1 MARYSFDFNLE
12 ALIQYVEIE
21 ADSYEEAESKLCK
34 MTVEELIEA
43 GYIYKS
49 DLSDIGAEILVADY
63 KVQVFDI
70 KWEDEET
77 AELLELL
84 PKSVEEMIIKDIN
97 VSDEYDCIRDEIQYQ
112 LETQYDRNVI
122 DFDFEIIECLSAGKN
137 GEGIVR

>member
-1 MARYSFDFNLE
+1 MARYSFEFNLE
-12 ALIQYVEIE
+12 VWIQDIEIE
-21 ADSYEEAESKLCK
+21 ADSYEEAESKLYK
-34 MTVEELIEA
+34 MTLEELIEA
-43 GYIYKS
+43 GYIHNS
-49 DLSDIGAEILVADY
+49 DLFDIGAEILVADY

-84 PKSVEEMIIKDIN
+84 PKSVNEMIIKDID
-97 VSDEYDCIRDEIQYQ
+97 VSDEYENIKAEIQYQ

>member
-1 MARYSFDFNLE
+1 MARYSFEFNLE
-12 ALIQYVEIE
+12 AWIQDIEIE
-21 ADSYEEAESKLCK
+21 ADSYEEAESKLYK

-43 GYIYKS
+43 GYIHNS
-49 DLSDIGAEILVADY
+49 DLFDIGAEILVADY
-63 KVQVFDI
+63 KVRVFDI

-97 VSDEYDCIRDEIQYQ
+97 VSDEYGCIKDEIRYIKDEIQYQ

-122 DFDFEIIECLSAGKN
+122 DFDFEIIECLSA
-137 GEGIVR
+137 